1 MPEYRFDW
9 IKTAFATNGNVSLA
23 AKFLS
28 EDDQSMIS
36 EAVFIPRGS
45 HPKGAAEALRRLAD
59 NVEKLAAEEPA
70 RMDYIPK
77 SPRREFGPVRI
88 EIPIGSIDQ
97 ARRALEC
104 LQGTTEV
111 AINLVTNA
119 EPGDEVILFMLRHL
133 FDTLAKLIE
142 RERHLVPLCRL
153 PKFNSDPGAA

>member
-23 AKFLS
+23 ARFLT
-28 EDDQSMIS
+28 EDDQSTIT
-36 EAVFIPRGS
+36 EAVFIARGS
-45 HPKGAAEALRRLAD
+45 HPQGVATALRRLAD
-59 NVEKLAAEEPA
+59 HVEKLAAEEPA
-70 RMDYIPK
+70 RMDNVPK
-77 SPRREFGPVRI
+77 SPRRELAPVRI
-88 EIPIGSIDQ
+88 ELPIGSIGQ

-119 EPGDEVILFMLRHL
+119 EAGDEVILFMLRHL

-142 RERHLVPLCRL
+142 GERVVPLCEL
-153 PKFNSDPGAA
+153 PCFDPEPGAA